1 MKKNY
6 KWIVLISFLAL
17 IFLPKQMPIAS
28 LKWAVI
34 ILTTALCI
42 YFEFISLK
50 DANKSETKQ
59 TYLLM
64 VLTLAMAVVNI
75 MI

>member
-17 IFLPKQMPIAS
+17 IFVPKLMPITS
-28 LKWAVI
+28 LKWGVI
-34 ILTTALCI
+34 IITTVLCLF
-42 YFEFISLK
+42 FEFASLK
-50 DANKSETKQ
+50 DATQKETKQ
-59 TYLLM
+59 TWLLM
-64 VLTLAMAVVNI
+64 VLTVAMAVVNI